1 MSAALALALDAL
13 YLALLMA
20 LPALLVAWMVSGG
33 VAFLQSLT
41 KLQEPA
47 LNAIPR
53 VLAVALALALWGSWA
68 GAELVSFAD
77 RVLRALPELV
87 R

>member
-1 MSAALALALDAL
+1 MSAALALTLDAL
-13 YLALLMA
+13 YLALLLA
-20 LPALLVAWMVSGG
+20 LPALAVAWTVSGG
-33 VAFLQSLT
+33 LAFVQSLT

-68 GAELVSFAD
+68 GSELVSFAE